1 MTLSGT
7 FLSGDRLT
15 LQLPVSSASQAT
27 ISVLLPDLGE
37 SVTEGVVVEWRKSQG
52 DRVEAGETLLDVT
65 TDKVDVEIP
74 APSAGRL
81 ARQVVQPGD
90 VVAVGALLGE
100 IETEGAADGDG
111 AGPAPQP
118 ARDEAVAEPS
128 PPAPPAPSADGGER
142 LVPIVLPPMESVTEA
157 TIVEWRRAVGDAV
170 RADEVV
176 VEVTTDKVD
185 LEVPAPAEGRLAS
198 ILAQPGE
205 TIAVGQP
212 LGEIA
217 VGAAADAGA
226 PPGDDDAPTG
236 KTFIAAGAA
245 DAPAPGAV
253 DGDRALAPPA
263 AAPPEPDYG
272 ADEPAPAATP
282 GEALTASDGTGPATT
297 PLARRLAAHAGVDL
311 RTVTGNGPGGLVRR
325 SDVEA
330 FLTRRTDGAA
340 RTDAAAPAPATA
352 AAPPPT
358 APAPVPSVPGERAV
372 PLKGP
377 PAALAGYMQQSLTI
391 PTATSFRTIA
401 VSELDRRRRDL
412 NTALANASREE
423 KLSYTHLIAWA
434 IVKAVASRPAMGN
447 AYSLVDGAPHRL
459 ERDFVNLGLAVD
471 VERRDGTRSLLVPVV
486 RDAAALGFRGFRDA
500 YDDLVGRTRSGRIGV
515 DDLQAATVS
524 LTNPGGLGTVA
535 SVPRLMPGQGTIV
548 ATGSIGYPPGFTRVG
563 EERLRELGVEK
574 VMTMTSTYDHRVIQ
588 GAESG
593 AFLAEIEA
601 MLRGEGGFYEEV
613 AESLGVQLGAAAP
626 DALELPS
633 PPAAPKPE
641 IPAAAHSPAP
651 ALLPAAAPTSR
662 PRVGV
667 DLEFLHHVGAAVS
680 VVKAHRTHGH
690 LAARLDPL
698 GAEPVGDPALEP
710 AWVGLTPTVMA
721 RIPAEVLRVF
731 VPGDTFADA
740 LPHLR
745 ETYCGTIAYEV
756 EHIASHQ
763 KRVWLR
769 EHIEAGRHR
778 TPLAPDERIRLLERL
793 VEVDVFERF
802 LRRTYLGQ
810 KTFSIEGL
818 DALIPILDETIEL
831 CSDAGAAEIVLGM
844 AHRGRL
850 AAITHVVGR
859 PPESILAEFEG
870 HVETTDLELD
880 EEIPESAGDV
890 KYHLGADG
898 TYLTR
903 SGRAVAV
910 TLMSNPSH
918 LEQVNAVAEGR
929 TRARQTIRRGH
940 EAYQDPTVAVPV
952 LVHGD
957 ASFPGQGAVAETLNL
972 QALPGYTTGGTI
984 HVIANNQIGFTTD
997 TNDAR
1002 SSRHASDLAKG
1013 FDVPVIHVNADDVE
1027 ACIAAVR
1034 LAASYRERFRRDV
1047 LIDLIGYRR
1056 LGHNEVD
1063 EPAYTQ
1069 PVMAR
1074 TIKAHQPV
1082 SRIYGDRLV
1091 GEGVIGK
1098 ERLDA
1103 IVAAAERR
1111 MTEAHRNV
1119 TSQFERGS
1127 DLEPAVPAA
1136 RASQVKP
1143 VKTGVTVDTLISLN
1157 EQLLSVPA
1165 GFTLHPKLAPQLE
1178 RRRTAMTEEK
1188 GIVWAHAEALALA
1201 SLLTEGVPVR
1211 LTGQDAAR
1219 GTFSH
1224 RHLELHDVA
1233 ADEPW
1238 QPFTGRVYTPMQH
1251 LLRASASFELHNSP
1265 LSEAAAVGFE
1275 YGYSCEAPETLV
1287 LWEAQYGD
1295 FANGA
1300 QIMIDQFI
1308 ASGQAKW
1315 GQASRLTM
1323 LLPHGYEGN
1332 GPEHSSARVERF
1344 LQLAA
1349 EGNLR
1354 IANCTTAAQYFHL
1367 LRKQALMEQRRPL
1380 ILFTPKSLLRL
1391 RGASS
1396 RLEDLV
1402 TGHFA
1407 HVLDDPRIEA
1417 GNGNGRDAI
1426 RRLLLCTGKVF
1437 HELDAHPERDRAE
1450 DLAIVRIEMLYPFP
1464 QEDLREVIESY
1475 PRLTEVSWVQEEPRN
1490 MGAWDRV
1497 ARRISRALPD
1507 GIELGYVGR
1516 PPRASPSEGYPQA
1529 HQAEQERLL
1538 AAALGG
1544 VTSASR

>member
-1 MTLSGT
+1 
-7 FLSGDRLT
+7 
-15 LQLPVSSASQAT
+15 
-27 ISVLLPDLGE
+27 
-37 SVTEGVVVEWRKSQG
+37 VTEGVVVEWRKAEG

-81 ARQVVQPGD
+81 SRLVAQPGD

-100 IETEGAADGDG
+100 IAPDGDG
-111 AGPAPQP
+111 AASTPAPEPDAPQAIPDEFVSTP
-118 ARDEAVAEPS
+118 AAAS
-128 PPAPPAPSADGGER
+128 PPAAPDGGQR

-170 RADEVV
+170 RADEVL

-185 LEVPAPAEGRLAS
+185 LEVPAPAEGRLAT
-198 ILAQPGE
+198 ILAQAGE

-212 LGEIA
+212 LGEVA
-217 VGAAADAGA
+217 VGAAAEAEPA
-226 PPGDDDAPTG
+226 PQDDDAPTG
-236 KTFIAAGAA
+236 KTWIGDAAEG
-245 DAPAPGAV
+245 PAPSPIGTRPHV
-253 DGDRALAPPA
+253 DGGLAPPA
-263 AAPPEPDYG
+263 AAPPEADYRSV
-272 ADEPAPAATP
+272 DEPAPAATA
-282 GEALTASDGTGPATT
+282 GEAFTATDGTAPPTT
-297 PLARRLAAHAGVDL
+297 PLARRFAAAAAVDL
-311 RTVTGNGPGGLVRR
+311 RNVAGSGPGGLVRR

-330 FLTRRTDGAA
+330 FVARQADGAA
-340 RTDAAAPAPATA
+340 RAPAAPAGPPPAAAPAPVS
-352 AAPPPT
+352 
-358 APAPVPSVPGERAV
+358 PVAGERAV
-372 PLKGP
+372 ALKGP

-391 PTATSFRTIA
+391 PTATSFRTISVA
-401 VSELDRRRRDL
+401 ELDRRRRDL
-412 NTALANASREE
+412 NTALAGAGREE

-486 RDAAALGFRGFRDA
+486 RNAAALGFRGFRDA
-500 YDDLVGRTRSGRIGV
+500 YDDLVSRTRTGRIGV
-515 DDLQAATVS
+515 DDLQGATVS

-548 ATGSIGYPPGFTRVG
+548 ATGSIGFPPGFARAS
-563 EERLRELGVEK
+563 EEGLRELGVEK

-601 MLRGEGGFYEEV
+601 LLRGEGGFYEEV
-613 AESLGVQLGAAAP
+613 AESLDVRPRAEAPAAPAERPRAAAP
-626 DALELPS
+626 VAVAEL
-633 PPAAPKPE
+633 A
-641 IPAAAHSPAP
+641 
-651 ALLPAAAPTSR
+651 TR
-662 PRVGV
+662 PRSGATPAGV

-698 GAEPVGDPALEP
+698 GSEPVGDPALEP
-710 AWVGLTPTVMA
+710 AWVGLTQAAMA
-721 RIPAEVLRVF
+721 RIPSEVLRVF
-731 VPGDTFADA
+731 VPGETFAEA
-740 LPHLR
+740 FPRLR

-769 EHIEAGRHR
+769 EHIESGRHR
-778 TPLAPDERIRLLERL
+778 TPLSPEERVSLLERL
-793 VEVDVFERF
+793 VDVDVFERF

-818 DALIPILDETIEL
+818 DALIPMLDETVEL
-831 CSDAGAAEIVLGM
+831 CSEAGAAEIVLGM

-880 EEIPESAGDV
+880 EDIQETAGDV

-903 SGRAVAV
+903 GGRAVAV

-929 TRARQTIRRGH
+929 TRARQTMRRGH
-940 EAYQDPTVAVPV
+940 EAHQDPTVAVPV

-1013 FDVPVIHVNADDVE
+1013 FDIPVIHVNADDVE

-1074 TIKAHQPV
+1074 TIKAHPPV
-1082 SRIYGDRLV
+1082 SRIYGARLV
-1091 GEGVIGK
+1091 DEGVVSK
-1098 ERLDA
+1098 ERLDEM
-1103 IVAAAERR
+1103 VAAAERR
-1111 MTEAHRNV
+1111 MAEAHRTV

-1136 RASQVKP
+1136 RAAQTKP
-1143 VKTGVTVDTLISLN
+1143 VKTGVSGDTLHSLN
-1157 EQLLSVPA
+1157 EQLLSAPE
-1165 GFTLHPKLAPQLE
+1165 GFTIHPKLVPQLE
-1178 RRRTAMTEEK
+1178 RRRTAMGEEG
-1188 GIVWAHAEALALA
+1188 GIVWAHAEALSLA

-1219 GTFSH
+1219 GTFSQ

-1233 ADEPW
+1233 VDEPW

-1251 LLRASASFELHNSP
+1251 LVRASASFELHNSP

-1275 YGYSCEAPETLV
+1275 YGYSVEAPETLV

-1308 ASGQAKW
+1308 SSGQAKW

-1332 GPEHSSARVERF
+1332 GPEHSSARMERF

-1380 ILFTPKSLLRL
+1380 ILFTPKSLLRH
-1391 RGASS
+1391 RGAAS

-1402 TGHFA
+1402 SGHFS
-1407 HVLDDPRIEA
+1407 HVLDDPRLEA
-1417 GNGNGRDAI
+1417 GNGNGRDAV

-1437 HELDAHPERDRAE
+1437 HELDGHPERERAE
-1450 DLAIVRIEMLYPFP
+1450 DLAIVRLEMLYPFP
-1464 QEDLREVIESY
+1464 HDDLREVIESY
-1475 PRLTEVSWVQEEPRN
+1475 PRLAEVVWVQEEPRN
-1490 MGAWDRV
+1490 MGAWDAV
-1497 ARRISRALPD
+1497 ARRITRVLPE
-1507 GIELGYVGR
+1507 GVELGYVGR